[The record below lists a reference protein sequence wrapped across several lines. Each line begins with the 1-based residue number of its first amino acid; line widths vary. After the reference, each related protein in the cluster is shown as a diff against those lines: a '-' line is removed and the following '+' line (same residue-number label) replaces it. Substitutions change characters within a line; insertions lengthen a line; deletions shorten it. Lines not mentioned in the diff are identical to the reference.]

1 LCRLLAYNSYH
12 KPLSSPVANKIKTKK
27 GDRQAH
33 AIAVLHAA
41 IIRHILAGRFLD
53 AHLGCQ
59 QALAMDPENPETMNL
74 IAVAHMEASQFDHA
88 VEWASRAIRKDPK
101 AQYLTTLGTA
111 LAKSGRL
118 DEAIKV
124 FDKAV
129 GLAPGDAML
138 WWQMGDALI
147 EAGRSQDALLCFQ
160 HTLALDPRNGHAA
173 CKAGYILHGLGRF
186 EEALPF
192 FDKSLELLGDHAL
205 TLQMRSLVLREM
217 KRFEEALA
225 DSQRAIKLDPA
236 SADVCNNH
244 GGALHALGRRD
255 EALIWYERSLQ
266 IKPDQARPLANKAAV
281 LTELHC
287 FDEAEAM
294 YERAIAADPNYA
306 EAAWN
311 LALLQMLRGN
321 FEAGWSGREVRWRIP
336 ALVESY
342 PKFSGPMW
350 LGAESVASKTVIV
363 CQDEGLGDVI
373 QFARYV
379 PLLAS
384 RGARVILVVEP
395 SLCPLLSR
403 LQGVSLCLP
412 KLPGTALPPFD
423 FHIPIDS
430 LPLAFRTTRDN
441 VPACE
446 SYLPSPDADRVRT
459 WESRLGPHER
469 LRVGLVWS
477 GNPKHRNDQ
486 NRSISLQAMS
496 RILDIDATFV
506 SLQNNPRPQDADFL
520 RERREVVDLSEHM
533 TDFAETAALVSCL
546 DLVLTVDTSVA
557 HLAAALGRPTWILLP
572 YTPDFRWLL
581 HRDDNPWYPTMRLFR
596 QSQTREYG
604 SVLDRV
610 RTELTALLSNPLEA
624 NSGRGL

>member
-1 LCRLLAYNSYH
+1 
-12 KPLSSPVANKIKTKK
+12 
-27 GDRQAH
+27 
-33 AIAVLHAA
+33 
-41 IIRHILAGRFLD
+41 
-53 AHLGCQ
+53 
-59 QALAMDPENPETMNL
+59 MDPENPETMNL
-74 IAVAHMEASQFDHA
+74 MAVAHTEARQFDHA

-101 AQYLTTLGTA
+101 PQYLTTLGTA
-111 LAKSGRL
+111 LAKSGRI
-118 DEAIKV
+118 DEAIRV

-129 GLAPGDAML
+129 GLKPDDATL

-147 EAGRSQDALLCFQ
+147 EAGRSPEALLCFQ
-160 HTLALDPRNGHAA
+160 RTLVLDPRNGNAA
-173 CKAGYILHGLGRF
+173 CKAGYILHELGRF

-192 FDKSLELLGDHAL
+192 FDKSRELLADHAL
-205 TLQMRSLVLREM
+205 TLQMRSLVLKEM

-225 DSQRAIKLDPA
+225 DSQRATELDPA
-236 SADVCNNH
+236 NADVCNNH
-244 GGALHALGRRD
+244 GGVLHALGRRD

-266 IKPDQARPLANKAAV
+266 IKPDQARPLTNKAAV
-281 LTELHC
+281 LTELHR
-287 FDEAEAM
+287 FDEAEAT
-294 YERAIAADPNYA
+294 YERAITADPNYA

-311 LALLQMLRGN
+311 LALLRMLRGD
-321 FEAGWSGREVRWRIP
+321 FEAGWRGREVRWRIP
-336 ALVESY
+336 VLAEAY

-350 LGAESVASKTVIV
+350 LGEESVAGKTVIV
-363 CQDEGLGDVI
+363 CQDEGMGDAI

-395 SLCPLLSR
+395 PLCSLLSR

-423 FHIPIDS
+423 FHVPIDS
-430 LPLAFRTTRDN
+430 LPLAFRTTYDN
-441 VPACE
+441 VPADE
-446 SYLPSPDADRVRT
+446 SYLPAPDAGQVQT
-459 WESRLGPHER
+459 WESRLGPRER

-477 GNPKHRNDQ
+477 GNPKHKNDH
-486 NRSISLQAMS
+486 NRSISLRAMS

-506 SLQNNPRPQDADFL
+506 SLQNNPLPQDADFL
-520 RERREVVDLSEHM
+520 RERGDIVDLSQHM

-572 YTPDFRWLL
+572 HTPDFRWLL
-581 HRDDNPWYPTMRLFR
+581 HRDDNPWYPTVRLFR
-596 QSQTREYG
+596 QTQTREYD

-610 RTELTALLSNPLEA
+610 RTELSALLGHPPKA
-624 NSGRGL
+624 DSGRGL

>member
-1 LCRLLAYNSYH
+1 
-12 KPLSSPVANKIKTKK
+12 VANKIRTKK
-27 GDRQAH
+27 GGRQPH
-33 AIAVLHAA
+33 AIAVLHAVV
-41 IIRHILAGRFLD
+41 IQHILGGRFLD

-74 IAVAHMEASQFDHA
+74 LAVAHTEARQFDHA

-101 AQYLTTLGTA
+101 SQYLTTLGTA
-111 LAKSGRL
+111 LAKSGRV

-124 FDKAV
+124 FDKAA
-129 GLAPGDAML
+129 GLKPGDATL
-138 WWQMGDALI
+138 WWRMGDALI
-147 EAGRSQDALLCFQ
+147 EAGRSPEALLCFQ
-160 HTLALDPRNGHAA
+160 HTLALDPRNGNAA
-173 CKAGYILHGLGRF
+173 CKAGFILHGLGRL
-186 EEALPF
+186 EESLLF
-192 FDKSLELLGDHAL
+192 FNKSLELLADHAF
-205 TLQMRSLVLREM
+205 TLQMRSLVLKEM

-225 DSQRAIKLDPA
+225 DSQRATELDPA
-236 SADVCNNH
+236 NADVCNNH
-244 GGALHALGRRD
+244 GGVLHALGRRD

-266 IKPDQARPLANKAAV
+266 IKPDQARPLTNKAAV
-281 LTELHC
+281 LTELYR
-287 FDEAEAM
+287 FDEAAAT

-311 LALLQMLRGN
+311 LALLQMLRGD
-321 FEAGWSGREVRWRIP
+321 FEAGWRGREVRWRIP
-336 ALVESY
+336 ELAETY

-350 LGAESVASKTVIV
+350 LGEESVAGKTVIV
-363 CQDEGLGDVI
+363 CQDEGLGDAI

-384 RGARVILVVEP
+384 HGARVILIVDP
-395 SLCPLLSR
+395 PLCPLLSR

-423 FHIPIDS
+423 FHVPIDS
-430 LPLAFRTTRDN
+430 LPLAFKTTCDN
-441 VPACE
+441 VPASE
-446 SYLPSPDADRVRT
+446 SYLPPPDADQVRT

-477 GNPKHRNDQ
+477 GNPKHRNDH
-486 NRSISLQAMS
+486 NRSISLREMS

-506 SLQNNPRPQDADFL
+506 SLQNSPRPQDADFL
-520 RERREVVDLSEHM
+520 RERGEIVDLSRHM
-533 TDFAETAALVSCL
+533 TDFTETAALVSCL

-572 YTPDFRWLL
+572 HTPDFRWLL
-581 HRDDNPWYPTMRLFR
+581 HRDDNPWYPTVRLFR
-596 QSQTREYG
+596 QTQTREYD

-610 RTELTALLSNPLEA
+610 RTELTALDFSGRHPPKA
-624 NSGRGL
+624 DSGRGL